1 MGTTPNRSWSR
12 CPRNSSWPRR
22 TAGGAAPPA
31 LARRRAR
38 PCPVDRCLRRR
49 DLRAWPDHQHQ
60 GKARP
65 AAPSNLCRPSK
76 MMHPAMLQQLA
87 AERAKDM
94 IATAD
99 RARRAQHARRAR
111 RWRTSATGAA
121 PPAAHRVQT
130 RTAVSTKPTATDPT
144 ASPTSGRLAPSNLRN
159 RPWPRS
165 RHPPTGSVQ
174 GRDGPSGGPGPAYQT
189 RRSNPMSDAPIG
201 PDHPAITCR
210 AGSPDSR
217 EWVNCDR
224 YPDQVGTGPARLVRR
239 LIDSLVRGWHD
250 GVYLHQRRL
259 EAQRPWEK
267 KDPFTGDANWAVGG
281 SSVPASHHKTDHAPR
296 SMIAMKIQRR
306 ESVWTDDERIIRHLP
321 FSDDR
326 QPA

>member
-12 CPRNSSWPRR
+12 CPRNSSRPRR

-31 LARRRAR
+31 LARKRAR
-38 PCPVDRCLRRR
+38 AYPVDRCLGRR

-60 GKARP
+60 GKAT
-65 AAPSNLCRPSK
+65 AG
-76 MMHPAMLQQLA
+76 
-87 AERAKDM
+87 RAKQPLQAFKDDAPGHV
-94 IATAD
+94 ATARRRTREGHD
-99 RARRAQHARRAR
+99 RDGRQGE
-111 RWRTSATGAA
+111 TGAA
-121 PPAAHRVQT
+121 RSARPPMADFGDRSGPTRCPPRPDSNGRQHKANSDRPDSLTHLWAVGTEQPQEPALAAQ
-130 RTAVSTKPTATDPT
+130 P
-144 ASPTSGRLAPSNLRN
+144 
-159 RPWPRS
+159 
-165 RHPPTGSVQ
+165 HPPTGSVQ

-239 LIDSLVRGWHD
+239 VIDSLVRGWHD

-267 KDPFTGDANWAVGG
+267 KDSFTGDANWAVGG